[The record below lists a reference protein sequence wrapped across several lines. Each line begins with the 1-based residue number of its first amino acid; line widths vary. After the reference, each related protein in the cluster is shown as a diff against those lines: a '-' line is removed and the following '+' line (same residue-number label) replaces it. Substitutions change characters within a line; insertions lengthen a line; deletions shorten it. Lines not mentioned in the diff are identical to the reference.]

1 MSPFL
6 LVEDMVMN
14 NNDHRSMTVCD
25 THCDTVGRMLGEGFD
40 IAVRSE
46 QGHVDIPRLVEG
58 GIDVQ
63 VFACWVGKPGEPDG
77 YYADVANKMI
87 DALHSQLNKHPD
99 KIELALTLS
108 DIRKANE
115 NGKIAVVIGIE
126 GGQAIEDDLKLIEK
140 YYSLGVRLMTI
151 TWGSTNWADA
161 SREPEKHNGLT
172 DFGKDVIREM
182 NRLGMIVDVS
192 HSADKTVWDV
202 LEITSDPI
210 IASHS
215 CAKAI
220 CDHPR
225 NVNDDLIKA
234 ISASGGGIF
243 INFYSEFLDE
253 NFKTQS
259 QKGMNPEPPDI
270 SKVIEHIE
278 YIIKVGGID
287 SVGLGSDFDGI
298 GSAPRGLEDVSKMPF
313 ITKLLIDKGYKKEE
327 ISKIMGDNFLRV
339 FAQVCR

>member
-1 MSPFL
+1 M
-6 LVEDMVMN
+6 EN
-14 NNDHRSMTVCD
+14 NFYDIHKAMTVCD
-25 THCDTVGRMLGEGFD
+25 THCDTVGRLLGEGFD
-40 IAVRSE
+40 LDTRSD
-46 QGHVDIPRLVEG
+46 QGHVDIPRLIEG
-58 GIDVQ
+58 GVDVQ
-63 VFACWVGKPGEPDG
+63 VFACWVGKPGESIG
-77 YYADVANKMI
+77 YYAEVANKMI
-87 DALHSQLNKHPD
+87 DALHSQLSKHTD
-99 KIELALTLS
+99 KIDLALTLS

-115 NGKIAVVIGIE
+115 NGKIAVIIGIE

-161 SREPEKHNGLT
+161 SREPVKHNGLT

-182 NRLGMIVDVS
+182 NHLGMIVDVS

-278 YIIKVGGID
+278 YIIKVGGIE

-313 ITKLLIDKGYKKEE
+313 ITKLLLEKGYEKEE

-339 FAQVCR
+339 FKQVCGEF